1 MERATSC
8 KRWKLPPSLYDPS
21 SRAHLFNQLL
31 IALSIFDILFI
42 VCSVPVYSFP
52 LFNWLEGS
60 KVRERKKKT
69 DIKIG
74 GKLSLERD
82 YGGREGKKYH
92 KAARVEN
99 E

>member
-1 MERATSC
+1 MKTTKDEMERATSC
-8 KRWKLPPSLYDPS
+8 KRWKLPPSLYDLPS

-60 KVRERKKKT
+60 KVRVRYVERK
-69 DIKIG
+69 G
-74 GKLSLERD
+74 E
-82 YGGREGKKYH
+82 
-92 KAARVEN
+92 
-99 E
+99 